1 MQHSR
6 KRFCLGYIG
15 YIGYIISIFCLRF
28 SIQNIK
34 IDFYSTNPLPCGVP
48 LIEAMIT
55 PGDVASV
62 SYNKLEESV
71 TIQITRFLTLPL
83 RLATKAVECK
93 IRYSKDNFSP
103 P

>member
-1 MQHSR
+1 MYHNR
-6 KRFCLGYIG
+6 KQFCLG

-83 RLATKAVECK
+83 RLATYPFKK
-93 IRYSKDNFSP
+93 LYDYLLDYT
-103 P
+103 

>member
-1 MQHSR
+1 MVTFVILLAYFVYVSLYR
-6 KRFCLGYIG
+6 
-15 YIGYIISIFCLRF
+15 ISKLIFVQPILFRVAF
-28 SIQNIK
+28 
-34 IDFYSTNPLPCGVP
+34 P
-48 LIEAMIT
+48 LIKAMIT

-62 SYNKLEESV
+62 NYNKLEESV